1 MRSREFVIYCWYL
14 RSLKAHHADQANCLL
29 EGLCH
34 PAAEIVPLSDQLG
47 VSTTV
52 PVTDLLH
59 SVSRSV
65 RSDITYFIARLPS
78 RKKDAMT
85 DRAYTRPIDRSLEA
99 YKAWIQ
105 NMVIRLG
112 GSGGDMT
119 EEQWIEAHREFWSDA
134 GEPVAGKGNVKE

>member
-1 MRSREFVIYCWYL
+1 M
-14 RSLKAHHADQANCLL
+14 
-29 EGLCH
+29 
-34 PAAEIVPLSDQLG
+34 
-47 VSTTV
+47 STSG

-59 SVSRSV
+59 SVSRAV

-78 RKKDAMT
+78 RKKDTMT

-99 YKAWIQ
+99 YKAWIA

-134 GEPVAGKGNVKE
+134 DVPVVDKGSAEE